1 MLRKLSTKATWRSKI
16 SKWKDLQIGKAA
28 RFFMAGANLQALTWS
43 LEGWRGAYQCPPRS
57 MPPPGHHAQLPRSAN
72 LVTKRLEIVTTL
84 QQMFSQHLQVL
95 LFVLSLWKLSVARTK
110 RSWKKFL
117 AIPFCKRNP
126 NITSL
131 KNLKH
136 THTYIH
142 MLAPLKPIFLT
153 FWLVFTVFLVY
164 FAINTKPYMLNWFS
178 GSLTLVSDDV
188 SDMCRCEAIFAWY
201 LLYFW
206 TLHCDLWYM
215 YIYINI
221 NKYIHNAYI
230 KNKNKKNKTWLK

>member
-1 MLRKLSTKATWRSKI
+1 MERFADWQGCQVFYGRSQSAGVDLIARRMAWSVPVSAEIDAATRSPRPAPKIGQPCHKTPGDRNDTST
-16 SKWKDLQIGKAA
+16 D
-28 RFFMAGANLQALTWS
+28 
-43 LEGWRGAYQCPPRS
+43 
-57 MPPPGHHAQLPRSAN
+57 
-72 LVTKRLEIVTTL
+72 V
-84 QQMFSQHLQVL
+84 FSTPSSSV

-136 THTYIH
+136 THIYIYIH
-142 MLAPLKPIFLT
+142 ILAPLKPIFLT

-188 SDMCRCEAIFAWY
+188 SDMCRCKAIFAWY

-206 TLHCDLWYM
+206 TLHCDLWYL
-215 YIYINI
+215 YIYIYLYQY
-221 NKYIHNAYI
+221 K
-230 KNKNKKNKTWLK
+230 